1 MTVEQTSSTDGLPGA
16 AEPNATAIA
25 QLFHRDARDIPPM
38 TFDVPDNF
46 LAYPMRGDPAER
58 LVAAEAVARELYGNG
73 TEELWQAL
81 APSIAAAGEMNAVA
95 GAVYAALGVYD
106 NEQDGIATCTLTVG
120 LTASDHTDP
129 EVAALGLREILVRDE
144 FNDSRWLDLPCGPA
158 VSRLTVTA
166 YPLDP
171 ELTGGVEDAELAQGQ
186 IQVYIPFPTGP
197 WIAVLTMQT
206 ANMEVWP
213 EFSRMM
219 AGIAASV
226 DFPAGETAEIEIGDG
241 AGAGVGTAAGA
252 SISES

>member
-1 MTVEQTSSTDGLPGA
+1 MTVEQMASSGGLAGA
-16 AEPNATAIA
+16 VEPDPNATAIA

-38 TFDVPDNF
+38 TFEVPDNF
-46 LAYPMRGDPAER
+46 LAYPMQGDPAER
-58 LVAAEAVARELYGNG
+58 LAAARAFARELYGNG

-106 NEQDGIATCTLTVG
+106 NEHEGIATCTLTAAF
-120 LTASDHTDP
+120 TASDHTDP

-144 FNDSRWLDLPCGPA
+144 YNDSRWLDLPCGPA
-158 VSRLTVTA
+158 VSRLTVTS

-171 ELTGGVEDAELAQGQ
+171 ELTGGVQDAELTQGQ

-219 AGIAASV
+219 AAIAASV
-226 DFPAGETAEIEIGDG
+226 DFPAGETG
-241 AGAGVGTAAGA
+241 
-252 SISES
+252 ESGQK